1 MRHNV
6 NHHSNHDTVILYRS
20 RGEQMTDEFLWE
32 EGGIVYIFG
41 LMLATVAIAIAYE
54 KIRTTWRNFQRN
66 RLDRENINK
75 RKFDHAKW
83 R

>member
-1 MRHNV
+1 MRN
-6 NHHSNHDTVILYRS
+6 HSNHDAVVVYRS

-41 LMLATVAIAIAYE
+41 LMLATAAIAIAYE
-54 KIRTTWRNFQRN
+54 TIRTTWRFQRN